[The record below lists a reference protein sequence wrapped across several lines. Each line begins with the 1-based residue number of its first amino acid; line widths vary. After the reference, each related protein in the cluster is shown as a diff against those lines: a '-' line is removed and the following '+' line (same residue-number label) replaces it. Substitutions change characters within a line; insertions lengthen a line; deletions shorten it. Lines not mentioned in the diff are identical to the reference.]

1 MVRRKGV
8 LRQRNGANHI
18 KTRKK
23 AIRKTENKT
32 KPHSELYDRGLTF
45 KENLY
50 FLKISIYYSRQNL
63 GMFVDI
69 NKRVNEM
76 TKVEKKDNIE
86 VDEEIDLNNLKN
98 G

>member
-32 KPHSELYDRGLTF
+32 KPHSELYDRDLTF

-50 FLKISIYYSRQNL
+50 FLKIIIY
-63 GMFVDI
+63 
-69 NKRVNEM
+69 
-76 TKVEKKDNIE
+76 
-86 VDEEIDLNNLKN
+86 
-98 G
+98 